1 MHSFSIKCIFIEE
14 LVHTRELTITETV
27 EVILVI
33 TNIVILGQLWW
44 FNASVEVFAN

>member
-14 LVHTRELTITETV
+14 LVHTETV

-33 TNIVILGQLWW
+33 SNIVN
-44 FNASVEVFAN
+44 FRATVVV

>member
-1 MHSFSIKCIFIEE
+1 MHSFSIKGIFIEE
-14 LVHTRELTITETV
+14 LVHTETV